1 MRKFLLFWLICLF
14 SSQVFS
20 EQFRV
25 GQIHSV
31 DLQIQPDFKS
41 SKNVKIIDAI
51 AINLPEDKTFIDAV
65 EIKMEIPES
74 VASWRDSV
82 ACSLY
87 EKITPEPTESQI
99 DYFGNR
105 VNLQVLP
112 GKLSWILQIPLAK
125 DNELKSDQYVTRIQK
140 IPDVSNGFL
149 FVRLHP
155 IMKGMPDE
163 VFEKNIKVTITP
175 VLKNKGLLNLSVLSQ
190 NEQLQNCSLFID
202 EQPFNLTEGSAKII
216 LDTGLHTVSVI
227 SEFYRSEVRTIRID
241 QAKKSD
247 LVVELKS
254 LDPTLIVTAP
264 DGVKIFLDDEEFL
277 DVNNEVKIAE
287 GEHKVRFS
295 VGEYDITRTLTV
307 IKGKTYKADFT
318 LDLQITE
325 ED

>member
-1 MRKFLLFWLICLF
+1 MRKFLLFLLICLF

-31 DLQIQPDFKS
+31 DLQVQPDFKVL
-41 SKNVKIIDAI
+41 KNAKIIDAI
-51 AINLPEDKTFIDAV
+51 AIHLPEDKTFIDAV

-74 VASWRDSV
+74 VAYWRDSV

-87 EKITPEPTESQI
+87 EKISPEPTESQI

-105 VNLQVLP
+105 TNLQVLP

-163 VFEKNIKVTITP
+163 VFEFCRRYNKLENRKTLVAVPSSYNKVTEKELMEHGVNVVIYA
-175 VLKNKGLLNLSVLSQ
+175 NQLLR
-190 NEQLQNCSLFID
+190 
-202 EQPFNLTEGSAKII
+202 SAYPAMVKTAESI
-216 LDTGLHTVSVI
+216 LMHS
-227 SEFYRSEVRTIRID
+227 RSAEADADMMPIKQI
-241 QAKKSD
+241 
-247 LVVELKS
+247 LELI
-254 LDPTLIVTAP
+254 P
-264 DGVKIFLDDEEFL
+264 G
-277 DVNNEVKIAE
+277 
-287 GEHKVRFS
+287 
-295 VGEYDITRTLTV
+295 
-307 IKGKTYKADFT
+307 GK
-318 LDLQITE
+318 
-325 ED
+325 

>member
-1 MRKFLLFWLICLF
+1 MRKFLLFLLICLF

-51 AINLPEDKTFIDAV
+51 AINLPKDKTFIDAV

-163 VFEKNIKVTITP
+163 VFEKNIE
-175 VLKNKGLLNLSVLSQ
+175 Q
-190 NEQLQNCSLFID
+190 N
-202 EQPFNLTEGSAKII
+202 
-216 LDTGLHTVSVI
+216 
-227 SEFYRSEVRTIRID
+227 
-241 QAKKSD
+241 
-247 LVVELKS
+247 
-254 LDPTLIVTAP
+254 
-264 DGVKIFLDDEEFL
+264 
-277 DVNNEVKIAE
+277 
-287 GEHKVRFS
+287 
-295 VGEYDITRTLTV
+295 
-307 IKGKTYKADFT
+307 
-318 LDLQITE
+318 
-325 ED
+325 

>member
-1 MRKFLLFWLICLF
+1 MRKFLLFLLICLF

-31 DLQIQPDFKS
+31 DLQVQPDFKAS
-41 SKNVKIIDAI
+41 QRVKIIDAI
-51 AINLPEDKTFIDAV
+51 AIKLPEDKTFIDAV

-74 VASWRDSV
+74 IASWRDSV

-105 VNLQVLP
+105 TTLQILP
-112 GKLSWILQIPLAK
+112 GKLSWILQIPLTK

-175 VLKNKGLLNLSVLSQ
+175 VLKNKGLLNLSVLSPD
-190 NEQLQNCSLFID
+190 EKLQNCSLFID
-202 EQPFNLTEGSAKII
+202 EKPFDLQEGSAKII
-216 LDTGLHTVSVI
+216 LETGLHNLSVI
-227 SEFYRSEVRTIRID
+227 SEFYRSEVRTIRIE
-241 QAKKSD
+241 QAKKTD

-254 LDPTLIVTAP
+254 LEPTLIVTAP
-264 DGVKIFLDDEEFL
+264 DGVKVFLDEEEFL
-277 DVNNEVKIAE
+277 DVNKEVKITE

-295 VGEYDITRTLTV
+295 VGEYDITRTLNV

-318 LDLQITE
+318 VDLQITE
-325 ED
+325 EN

>member
-1 MRKFLLFWLICLF
+1 MRKFLLILLICLF

-31 DLQIQPDFKS
+31 DLQVQPDFKA
-41 SKNVKIIDAI
+41 SKKVKIIDAI
-51 AINLPEDKTFIDAV
+51 AIKLPEDKTFIDAV

-74 VASWRDSV
+74 IASWRDSV

-105 VNLQVLP
+105 TTLQILP
-112 GKLSWILQIPLAK
+112 GKLSWILQIPLTK
-125 DNELKSDQYVTRIQK
+125 NNELKSDQYVTRIQK

-175 VLKNKGLLNLSVLSQ
+175 VLKNKGLLNLSILSPD
-190 NEQLQNCSLFID
+190 EKLQNCSLFID
-202 EQPFNLTEGSAKII
+202 EKPYDLVEGSAKII
-216 LDTGLHTVSVI
+216 LETGLHNLSVI
-227 SEFYRSEVRTIRID
+227 SDFYRSEVRTVRVE
-241 QAKKSD
+241 QAKKTD

-254 LDPTLIVTAP
+254 LEPTLIVTAP
-264 DGVKIFLDDEEFL
+264 DGVKVYLDEEEFL
-277 DVNNEVKIAE
+277 DVNKEVKIME

-295 VGEYDITRTLTV
+295 VGEYDLTRTLNV

-325 ED
+325 EN